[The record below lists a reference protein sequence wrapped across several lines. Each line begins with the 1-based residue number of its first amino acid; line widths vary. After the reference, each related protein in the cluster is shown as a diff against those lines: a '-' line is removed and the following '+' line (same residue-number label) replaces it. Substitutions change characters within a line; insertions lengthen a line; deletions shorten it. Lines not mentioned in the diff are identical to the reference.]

1 MLCDNVFEDVVS
13 IYIVSILKVNRTWA
27 QHSSGPYYVSA
38 CVCVCVCLLFD
49 LCHWVRVIVIGF
61 AWMIMFG
68 QLAEKGITCE
78 GTVYVLPSFD
88 FLGGLK

>member
-38 CVCVCVCLLFD
+38 CVCVFYLICVTEYAL
-49 LCHWVRVIVIGF
+49 
-61 AWMIMFG
+61 
-68 QLAEKGITCE
+68 
-78 GTVYVLPSFD
+78 S
-88 FLGGLK
+88 

>member
-49 LCHWVRVIVIGF
+49 LCH
-61 AWMIMFG
+61 
-68 QLAEKGITCE
+68 
-78 GTVYVLPSFD
+78 
-88 FLGGLK
+88 